1 MCVGI
6 NTKQS
11 VSEVNTELHLHRMC
25 ERHVYF
31 YSLHFTVNVSVY
43 VWVNIFAST
52 NQAEMT
58 VIN

>member
-1 MCVGI
+1 M
-6 NTKQS
+6 KQS
-11 VSEVNTELHLHRMC
+11 VSEVNTKLHLHRMC